1 MERDL
6 AALRTGDGRE
16 MPRHLRAEL
25 DRLRLTPSG
34 GFVPLISLPRDV
46 NSASCGAYTV
56 TSNSPKARTV
66 ACLAAIAEYSLGVSG
81 GMISGSIFFGSGIL
95 FSFDPRQLPT
105 PQLVP

>member
-1 MERDL
+1 L
-6 AALRTGDGRE
+6 LSALNIGPGSRSGR
-16 MPRHLRAEL
+16 
-25 DRLRLTPSG
+25 TPSG

-66 ACLAAIAEYSLGVSG
+66 ACLAAIAEYSLGVSD
-81 GMISGSIFFGSGIL
+81 GMIPGSIFFGSGIL